1 MGIDV
6 ATLKSEFGT
15 YIQTNQK
22 SILTALT
29 QKTVSQNFMTTIAS
43 KDLAWRA
50 AKAVIDDLVQGFQKA
65 WTYKGT
71 ATFTPLEIVQRRH
84 KIDFEFY
91 PDDVFESWLGFL
103 TDEST
108 DRKTWPI
115 SRYIIEKLIVPKVL
129 DNRELKLIGKGDYAA
144 IVEGVAQTTGLSMDG
159 FCTILK
165 DKRSA
170 GTSNVNFFNDASSF
184 PGAPSAS
191 NVVDFIEAFVD
202 WIGELYQT
210 MNLPIFQSNAWYKA
224 YQRKYRELYGSNAD
238 FSKALAGQVD
248 YSNNTLQPLPS
259 MAGENIFFLTPKEN
273 FIRLINANDG
283 ASNIFV
289 ESVDRKIKVFAD
301 WHESVGFAMEEAIF
315 AYVPDED
322 SASA

>member
-1 MGIDV
+1 MAIDV

-15 YIQTNQK
+15 YIGTNQQQ
-22 SILTALT
+22 ILKLLT
-29 QKTVSQNFMTTIAS
+29 QKTVSQNFMTTIVS
-43 KDLAWRA
+43 KDLKWRA

-65 WTYKGT
+65 WTAKGT
-71 ATFTPLEIVQRRH
+71 ATFTPCEIEQRRH

-103 TDEST
+103 TDEKV
-108 DRKTWPI
+108 DRKQWPI
-115 SRYIIEKLIVPKVL
+115 SRYIIEQLIVPKVQA
-129 DNRELKLIGKGDYAA
+129 NRELLLIGKGDYTAPT
-144 IVEGVAQTTGLSMDG
+144 ENVAQATGLSMDG

-165 DKRSA
+165 DKRA
-170 GTSNVNFFNDASSF
+170 LGTSNINFFNDATTF

-191 NVVDFIEAFVD
+191 NIVDFLEAFVD
-202 WIGELYQT
+202 WIGELYQG

-224 YQRKYRELYGSNAD
+224 YQRKYRDLYGSYNDFAKGNAG
-238 FSKALAGQVD
+238 SVD
-248 YSNNTLQPLPS
+248 YSNNPLQALPS
-259 MAGENIFFLTPKEN
+259 MAGENVFLVTPKEN
-273 FIRLINANDG
+273 FIRLINGNDG

-301 WHESVGFAMEEAIF
+301 WHESVGFGMEEAVF
-315 AYVPDED
+315 AYVPDES